1 MNKKSIHFVTFSNRD
16 SIPLNEPKRTNDLQD
31 LTDNSLMLKVKKG
44 DLDKLGL
51 LYERHKKKLF
61 GFFYNL
67 GNNPSISEDLV
78 QNVFMR
84 MLQYRSSYSGEGTFG
99 AWMFR
104 MARNVNYDHHKKA
117 SKSEVSHNISSDTI
131 KDPLEDTLNDAVEME
146 GTHVQLHKALN
157 KLSAEK
163 KELLVMS
170 KYKGLRFSEL
180 AEVIGCSEGAA
191 KVRVHRALK
200 ELRSI
205 FLELEIN

>member
-1 MNKKSIHFVTFSNRD
+1 MI
-16 SIPLNEPKRTNDLQD
+16 
-31 LTDNSLMLKVKKG
+31 KVKKG

-67 GNNPSISEDLV
+67 GNNPSVSEDLV
-78 QNVFMR
+78 QNVFVR
-84 MLQYRSSYSGEGTFG
+84 MLQYRGSFSGEGAFG

-104 MARNVNYDHHKKA
+104 MARNVNYDYHKKA
-117 SKSEVSHNISSDTI
+117 SKTEFSNNSSNIEI
-131 KDPLEDTLNDAVEME
+131 KDPMDN
-146 GTHVQLHKALN
+146 ALN
-157 KLSAEK
+157 EGIETEGNNVLLRRAMSKLPEEK
-163 KELLVMS
+163 RQLLVLT
-170 KYKGLRFSEL
+170 KYKGLKFSEL

-205 FLELEIN
+205 FLELETA

>member
-1 MNKKSIHFVTFSNRD
+1 M
-16 SIPLNEPKRTNDLQD
+16 QD
-31 LTDNSLMLKVKKG
+31 LTDNALMLKVKKG

-67 GNNPSISEDLV
+67 GNNPSVSEDLV
-78 QNVFMR
+78 QNVFVR
-84 MLQYRSSYSGEGTFG
+84 MLQYKNSFSGDGAFA

-104 MARNVNYDHHKKA
+104 MARNVNYDYHKKTMKTEF
-117 SKSEVSHNISSDTI
+117 SGNSFNIEI
-131 KDPLEDTLNDAVEME
+131 KDPMNDELNEEME
-146 GTHVQLHKALN
+146 AEGNNALLRRAMA
-157 KLSAEK
+157 KLSEEK
-163 KELLVMS
+163 RQLLVLT
-170 KYKGLRFSEL
+170 KYKGLKFSEL

-205 FLELEIN
+205 FLELEIG